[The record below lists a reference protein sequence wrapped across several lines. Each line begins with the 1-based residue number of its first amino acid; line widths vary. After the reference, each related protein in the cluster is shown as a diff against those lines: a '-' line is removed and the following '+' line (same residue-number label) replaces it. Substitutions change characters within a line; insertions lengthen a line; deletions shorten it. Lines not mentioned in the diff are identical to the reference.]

1 MSFLSPW
8 MLAVALVVAGAGATG
23 YLVLD
28 RRRTR
33 ALMEAGLAGAAV
45 HRRRHLPYLLL
56 GCGVLVLL
64 VALARPYGTVGV
76 PRVSS
81 TVVLAVDVSSSMLAT
96 DVEENR
102 LAAARAAAEELVAAQ
117 PDSVDVGVVSFG
129 AGALPVRSPTAER
142 AEVTEALSRL
152 RAGGGT
158 SLGDAV
164 LASLSMITGRIV
176 ELPEEGEAAPDLGLW
191 ESATIVVISDGEQTA
206 GTDPLAA
213 ADIAAAAGVRIEAIG
228 IGTLAGTVI
237 EVDGYR
243 IATRLEET
251 MLADL
256 AESTGGDY
264 HRAGEDGVGDA
275 VASVGARFRLV
286 DERLELTAVVAG
298 LGLLLLTA
306 GGLVMILRTGRLL

>member
-8 MLAVALVVAGAGATG
+8 LLAVAVVVAAAGAAG

-28 RRRTR
+28 RQRIR
-33 ALMEAGLAGAAV
+33 ALAEAGLTGAV

-56 GCGVLVLL
+56 GGGVLVLL

-81 TVVLAVDVSSSMLAT
+81 TVVLAVDVSSSMLAE
-96 DVEENR
+96 DVAEDR

-117 PDSVDVGVVSFG
+117 PESVDIGVVSFG
-129 AGALPVRSPTAER
+129 EGALPVLSPSADR
-142 AEVTEALSRL
+142 AEVTAALDRL

-164 LASLSMITGRIV
+164 LASLSMITGRTV
-176 ELPEEGEAAPDLGLW
+176 ELPAEGEAAPDLGLW
-191 ESATIVVISDGEQTA
+191 PSATIVVISDGEQTA
-206 GTDPLAA
+206 GADPLAA
-213 ADIAAAAGVRIEAIG
+213 ADLAAAAGVRVEAIG
-228 IGTLAGTVI
+228 IGTVAGAVI

-243 IATRLEET
+243 IATRLEEST
-251 MLADL
+251 LTEL
-256 AESTGGDY
+256 AESTGGGY
-264 HRAGEDGVGDA
+264 HHADEDGAGDA
-275 VASVGARFRLV
+275 VAALDARFRLV
-286 DERLELTAVVAG
+286 EEQIELTAPVAG

-306 GGLVMILRTGRLL
+306 GGLLMILRTGRVL